1 MTKKVMFAAKPAAA
15 TVAEKTD
22 AWVSGGA
29 VDETAPPQALDQI
42 ETRVAPVKAIEDTE
56 PMKRLTIDIPASLHM
71 RIKAQSAMRGAKMA
85 DEIRVLLEQ
94 HFAA

>member
-1 MTKKVMFAAKPAAA
+1 MSKKVMFAAKPAPAM
-15 TVAEKTD
+15 VAEKTAD

-29 VDETAPPQALDQI
+29 AVEEGAPPAVQPA
-42 ETRVAPVKAIEDTE
+42 APPARDDAE

-94 HFAA
+94 HFAV